1 MNHRIQIAIV
11 IVGVLLA
18 WSCSPGGESATTSKA
33 TIQPADFTNDK
44 ATIIAL
50 EKKWAEAIV
59 SRDMATL
66 NEVIADDFVGTSW
79 AGTTYSK
86 SKAIDDLEFRVYVAE
101 SLELEGINVNVFGDT
116 AVVTLTQIEK
126 SKYNQQDCSG
136 RYGYADV
143 WIKRD
148 GRWQA
153 VSSYGRLE
161 SVE

>member
-1 MNHRIQIAIV
+1 
-11 IVGVLLA
+11 VLLGFLLL
-18 WSCSPGGESATTSKA
+18 WSCSPTGAPATTSKA
-33 TIQPADFTNDK
+33 TIQPADFTADK
-44 ATIIAL
+44 AAIVGL

-66 NEVIADDFVGTSW
+66 DEIIADDFVGTSW

-86 SKAIDDLEFRVYVAE
+86 SKAIEDIEFKVYVAE
-101 SLELEGINVNVFGDT
+101 SLELEGINVNIFGDT
-116 AVVTLTQIEK
+116 AVATSTQVEK
-126 SKYNQQDCSG
+126 SKYGNQDCSG